1 MLIKKADD
9 IRSSEITPKEIYLNR
24 RKFLTG
30 AAIAGA
36 AALTG
41 LLQTEDGGRSWRC
54 SAVPT
59 NTYLVSAADPA
70 HVWVTTSHL
79 GDEATTLFSS
89 EDGGLTWH
97 AVGLSAL
104 S

>member
-1 MLIKKADD
+1 MQRELPFAVTVQEEGMYGFRLVPRTGSGGGKA
-9 IRSSEITPKEIYLNR
+9 PP
-24 RKFLTG
+24 
-30 AAIAGA
+30 AAG
-36 AALTG
+36 
-41 LLQTEDGGRSWRC
+41 
-54 SAVPT
+54 
-59 NTYLVSAADPA
+59 DPA